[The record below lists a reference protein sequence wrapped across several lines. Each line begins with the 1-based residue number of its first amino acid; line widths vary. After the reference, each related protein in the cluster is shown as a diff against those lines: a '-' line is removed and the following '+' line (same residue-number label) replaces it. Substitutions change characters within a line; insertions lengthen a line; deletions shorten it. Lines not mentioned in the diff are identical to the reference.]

1 MKCAKCG
8 QEIVNSGNLVRL
20 RLWGA
25 NAALHWPCFGKFLR
39 DGAGDELERIA
50 WQASALTTVTQA
62 TTRPAD
68 GEKYLNEP
76 K

>member
-8 QEIVNSGNLVRL
+8 QEVVNSGNLVRL

-25 NAALHWPCFGKFLR
+25 NAALHWRCFGKFLR
-39 DGAGDELERIA
+39 DGAGDQLEHIA
-50 WQASALTTVTQA
+50 WEASALTTVNH
-62 TTRPAD
+62 PAAARAR
-68 GEKYLNEP
+68 GEKLHDEP